1 MKSAYIHI
9 PFCKQKCLYC
19 DFNSFA
25 GKESLIE
32 EYINALKKEII
43 NSKINSEK
51 LYTIY
56 IGGGTPSFI
65 DEKYIEEVLNLL
77 PEAMEVTIEIN
88 PGTIT
93 NEKLLKYKE
102 LGINRI
108 SIGLQT
114 TDEKILK
121 AIGRIHSLSEFEE
134 AYKMVREA
142 GFENVNVDLMFGLP
156 NQTLE
161 IFKSSIEYLIDLK
174 PEHISSYSLIL
185 HNDIFKNLPTDEE
198 EREMYHYL
206 VERLKNAGYVH
217 YEISNFALKS
227 FESKHNLAYWEQ
239 KEYYGFGAGAS
250 SYLNGKR
257 YTNVANIQKY
267 IKNISEDKDVKILE
281 EVETLE
287 SKIREYIILGLRKV
301 DGINILE
308 TNEKFDIDV
317 LKIFSK
323 ELKKLQDLEL
333 LEVGDNI
340 KLTKKGLDL
349 ANIVWE
355 EFV

>member
-25 GKESLIE
+25 GKENLIE
-32 EYINALKKEII
+32 EYINALKEEII
-43 NSKINSEK
+43 NSKVNSED

-65 DEKYIEEVLNLL
+65 HEKYIEEILKLL
-77 PEAMEVTIEIN
+77 PKASEITIEIN

-93 NEKLLKYKE
+93 KEKLLKYKE
-102 LGINRI
+102 IGINRI

-121 AIGRIHSLSEFEE
+121 TIGRIHSLSEFEE
-134 AYKMVREA
+134 AYKMVREV
-142 GFENVNVDLMFGLP
+142 GFKNVNVDLMFGLP

-161 IFKSSIEYLIDLK
+161 IFKASIEYLLDLK

-185 HNDIFKNLPTDEE
+185 HNDIFENLPTDEE
-198 EREMYHYL
+198 ERKMYHYL
-206 VERLKNAGYVH
+206 VERLKNAGYIH
-217 YEISNFALKS
+217 YEISNFALKG

-257 YTNVANIQKY
+257 YTNVADIQKY
-267 IKNISEDKDVKILE
+267 IKNIFDGKEVKILE
-281 EVETLE
+281 ETETTE

-301 DGINILE
+301 EGINILE
-308 TNEKFDIDV
+308 TNEKFNIDI
-317 LKIFSK
+317 LKNFSK
-323 ELKKLQDLEL
+323 ELEKLQKLEL
-333 LEVGDNI
+333 LEVSDNI

-355 EFV
+355 EFI

>member
-25 GKESLIE
+25 GKENLIE
-32 EYINALKKEII
+32 EYIQALKQEII
-43 NSKINSEK
+43 NSNVNLEE

-65 DEKYIEEVLNLL
+65 SEKYIEEILSLL
-77 PEAMEVTIEIN
+77 PKACETTIEIN

-93 NEKLLKYKE
+93 KEKLLKYKAI
-102 LGINRI
+102 GINRI

-114 TDEKILK
+114 TDERILK
-121 AIGRIHSLSEFEE
+121 TIGRIHSLSEFEE
-134 AYKMVREA
+134 AYKMVRET

-185 HNDIFKNLPTDEE
+185 HNDIFENLPTDEE
-198 EREMYHYL
+198 ERKMYHYL
-206 VERLKNAGYVH
+206 VEKLKNAGYTH

-250 SYLNGKR
+250 SYLSGKR
-257 YTNVANIQKY
+257 YTNISDIQKY
-267 IKNISEDKDVKILE
+267 IKNILEDKDVKILE
-281 EVETLE
+281 EIETPE
-287 SKIREYIILGLRKV
+287 SKLREYIILGLRKV
-301 DGINILE
+301 EGINILE
-308 TNEKFDIDV
+308 TNEKFDID
-317 LKIFSK
+317 I
-323 ELKKLQDLEL
+323 LKKFGNEIEKLQKLEL
-333 LEVGDNI
+333 LEVEDNI

-355 EFV
+355 EFI